1 MPIRREMQ
9 NTVFGAGSFWK
20 DKDLMEGQFYKTH
33 ARGFQKQRLD
43 KPVERYVTV
52 IQREV
57 DKLAAKLD
65 EMENGETEVPL
76 SKWVTDLFFD
86 ASFVGLFGDRV
97 RESSGISA
105 EELRKAFDDF
115 DTSFPLMAAGLLPS
129 FLLNLVPDVKK
140 GKAGGKVLA
149 EALRDWIKDGFP
161 GLEDGVVRDMAQVAL
176 DNDLGLEE
184 AGKMLVSDLWAL
196 QVCSSSFDPWFLALS

>member
-1 MPIRREMQ
+1 MQ
-9 NTVFGAGSFWK
+9 HTVFLAGPFWRNK
-20 DKDLMEGQFYKTH
+20 ELMEGQFYKTH

-52 IQREV
+52 IQRQV
-57 DKLAAKLD
+57 DELASKVD
-65 EMENGETEVPL
+65 ESENGELELPL
-76 SKWVTDLFFD
+76 SKWITDMFFE

-97 RESSGISA
+97 RESSGISPEA
-105 EELRKAFDDF
+105 LRKAFDEF

-140 GKAGGKVLA
+140 GMTSQRVLA
-149 EALRDWIKDGFP
+149 ETLRVWIGDGFP

-184 AGKMLVSDLWAL
+184 AGKMLVADLWAL
-196 QVCSSSFDPWFLALS
+196 QVCPSSSRFILNVS